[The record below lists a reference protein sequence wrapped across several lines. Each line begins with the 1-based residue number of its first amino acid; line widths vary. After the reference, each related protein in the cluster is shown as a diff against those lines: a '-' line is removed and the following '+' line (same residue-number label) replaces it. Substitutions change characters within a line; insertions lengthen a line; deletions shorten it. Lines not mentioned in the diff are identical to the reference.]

1 MRTKNEIKQA
11 VAILTHKADRLS
23 LVQAEVLQAGMT
35 EQQVFQKYIMEVA
48 EENRDEAVFF
58 AARDAARFSAGH
70 IGLEELIPDVQNM
83 TAADFAAAGACNT
96 EKKTL
101 KEKQTVSLREFE
113 ALKRRVQ
120 QLEGF
125 VDELLKERRRKAEYQ
140 KLPDTNRAD
149 FIGQKAATELVGCSR
164 GTLGAWQRKGLITGY
179 RKAGLVYYSRTE
191 LAASPVVQNFINIK
205 DRRKSHANL

>member
-1 MRTKNEIKQA
+1 MRTKNEIRQA
-11 VAILTHKADRLS
+11 VAILTRKADRLS
-23 LVQAEVLQAGMT
+23 LVQAGVLQAGMT
-35 EQQVFQKYIMEVA
+35 EQQVFQKYVMEVA

-83 TAADFAAAGACNT
+83 TAADFAAGACDT
-96 EKKTL
+96 EKKTP

-113 ALKRRVQ
+113 ALKRRVH

-125 VDELLKERRRKAEYQ
+125 VDELLRERRRNAEYQ

-164 GTLGAWQRKGLITGY
+164 ETLGAWQRKGLITGY

-191 LAASPVVQNFINIK
+191 LASSPVVQNFINIK
-205 DRRKSHANL
+205 DRRRNHANL

>member
-1 MRTKNEIKQA
+1 MRTKNEIRQA
-11 VAILTHKADRLS
+11 VAILTRKADRLS
-23 LVQAEVLQAGMT
+23 LVQAGVLQAGMT
-35 EQQVFQKYIMEVA
+35 EQQVFQKYVMEVA

-83 TAADFAAAGACNT
+83 TAADFAAGACDT
-96 EKKTL
+96 EKKTP

-125 VDELLKERRRKAEYQ
+125 VDELLKERRISETARHEPCR
-140 KLPDTNRAD
+140 LH
-149 FIGQKAATELVGCSR
+149 
-164 GTLGAWQRKGLITGY
+164 
-179 RKAGLVYYSRTE
+179 RTE
-191 LAASPVVQNFINIK
+191 GGHRTGGLQPRDTGRMAAQGAHHRLPQGRAGVLQP
-205 DRRKSHANL
+205 H